1 MKDWVSVLVP
11 CYNGEKFLDS
21 CFNNLLKQLYD
32 KIELVFI
39 DDGSKDKSKEKFFEY
54 SQKFYDRGY
63 KTQYLYQEN
72 AGIAAAI
79 QNGLKHLN
87 GEFIFLYDV
96 DDILSDNA
104 ISSKANF
111 LIEHKESDLVRS
123 NGYYVKENSI
133 DAPYAEFCN
142 GAKDRK
148 SKKVFYDLIYAKTV
162 NWAGSY
168 MVRAEALF
176 KKLKNKEIYISR
188 YGQNLQMLLPVAY
201 NGKNAYIDEPQIK
214 YVQYVKSDSH
224 SNELERMLELMNGYE
239 ENRIE
244 ILKMLNIPEKE
255 FRKLIKKINKIY
267 NEKRIKL
274 ILNYENDELLSK
286 IYNEIKKSKMNN
298 GKIFFIY
305 HIGKNKVVY
314 TLMKKVKGTIK
325 K

>member
-21 CFNNLLKQLYD
+21 CFNNILNQIYD
-32 KIELVFI
+32 RIELVFI

-96 DDILSDNA
+96 DDILSNNA
-104 ISSKANF
+104 ISSKVDF
-111 LIEHKESDLVRS
+111 LIKHKEYDLVRS
-123 NGYYVKENSI
+123 NGYYVRENSI
-133 DAPYAEFCN
+133 DIPYAEFCN
-142 GAKDRK
+142 GRKDRK
-148 SKKVFYDLIYAKTV
+148 SKRVFYDLIYAKTV

-176 KKLKNKEIYISR
+176 KKLKDKEIYISR

-201 NGKNAYIDEPQIK
+201 NGKSAYIDEPQIK
-214 YVQYVKSDSH
+214 YVQYDKSDSH
-224 SNELERMLELMNGYE
+224 SNKLERMLELLNGYE

-244 ILKMLNIPEKE
+244 ILKMMDIPEKE
-255 FRKLIKKINKIY
+255 LYKLNKNIKNIY
-267 NEKRIKL
+267 NVKKIKL
-274 ILNYENDELLSK
+274 IMNYENNELLRK
-286 IYNEIKKSKMNN
+286 TYEEIKKSKMNN
-298 GKIFFIY
+298 CKIFFIY
-305 HIGKNKVVY
+305 HIGKNKGIY
-314 TLMKKVKGTIK
+314 TLIKKVKGIIRK
-325 K
+325 